1 MSLTDEAANPIR
13 SPISASVMPV
23 DRSSEIREAQVV
35 AIDPSIRES
44 VHPRQ
49 RRPVTAFREND
60 GMPRP
65 KEMPSG
71 LDTIG
76 KRVRWWRVHR
86 GHGRKEFAQL
96 CRMSVTALSDLEL
109 DRTKKGSSLHLI
121 AAQLRLNAYY
131 LETGKGEPES
141 EYAQEA
147 PAEPPAW
154 PFAGVTRTQIDKL
167 NPIERKYAEVA
178 LQQALSDIETERR
191 KAKKTG

>member
-1 MSLTDEAANPIR
+1 
-13 SPISASVMPV
+13 
-23 DRSSEIREAQVV
+23 
-35 AIDPSIRES
+35 
-44 VHPRQ
+44 
-49 RRPVTAFREND
+49 
-60 GMPRP
+60 
-65 KEMPSG
+65 
-71 LDTIG
+71 
-76 KRVRWWRVHR
+76 
-86 GHGRKEFAQL
+86 
-96 CRMSVTALSDLEL
+96 MSVTALSDLEL

-154 PFAGVTRTQIDKL
+154 PFAGVTRTQIEKL